1 MAWRTEVISPCRGLN
16 VVCPVTIDWMSDE
29 LLLKSENF
37 EEADGLERVES
48 RPLSDLQW
56 L

>member
-16 VVCPVTIDWMSDE
+16 VVCPVTVDRMSDE
-29 LLLKSENF
+29 LLLKPENP
-37 EEADGLERVES
+37 EEADRLERVES
-48 RPLSDLQW
+48 RPLTDLQW